1 MKRIVC
7 LVMAL
12 VLVLSLTACG
22 GTQAKDISGA
32 KSLADL
38 DGARIASQGGTFH
51 EDAMAQIPNVQGS
64 TLPEFADLLIAL
76 QAGTIDGY
84 IAEEPT
90 AIEVCLNDSSLAYLP
105 LVNNTT
111 GFTATDA
118 DVGIAVGLAT
128 GSPLR
133 EQINAILAD
142 IPAVTRAS
150 LMDQM
155 VRLSAGQDVGTLML
169 RADAPETTNGTLRVG
184 MECAYAPFNWT
195 DMGEPTTGAVAIS
208 SQGSEGLYANG
219 YDVQIAQYIANM
231 LGMKLEIYAIN
242 WEGLLPALQ
251 SGTVDAIIA
260 GMSPTAER
268 EAEIDFTDVYYSS
281 NLVVIYKK

>member
-1 MKRIVC
+1 MRRLVC
-7 LVMAL
+7 VVLAVML
-12 VLVLSLTACG
+12 LLGLTACG
-22 GTQAKDISGA
+22 SSQAKDISSA
-32 KSLADL
+32 QSLTDL
-38 DGARIASQGGTFH
+38 DGARIAAQSGTFH
-51 EDAMAQIPNVQGS
+51 EEAMAQISNVKSS
-64 TLPEFADLLIAL
+64 TLPEFSDLLIAL
-76 QAGTIDGY
+76 QSGTIDGY

-105 LVNNTT
+105 LVNNDT

-128 GSPLR
+128 GSQLR
-133 EQINAILAD
+133 EQINAILAE
-142 IPAVTRAS
+142 VSMETRSA

-155 VRLSAGQDVGTLML
+155 VRMSAGQDVGELAL
-169 RADAPETTNGTLRVG
+169 SSAAPENPSGVLRVG

-195 DMGEPTTGAVAIS
+195 DMTAPTTGAVAIS
-208 SQGSEGLYANG
+208 SQGSEGMYANG
-219 YDVQIAQYIANM
+219 YDVQIAQYIANK
-231 LGMKLEIYAIN
+231 LGMTLEIYAIN
-242 WEGLLPALQ
+242 WDGLLPALQ

-268 EAEIDFTDVYYSS
+268 EAEIDFTNVYYSS